1 MCRRQALPALAC
13 VPRHC
18 AYKGCDSGLPHSLDT
33 ASTPR
38 PACLRNARWSAAH
51 TRTRASHPSSTCRRF
66 PVVSVRLRLRW
77 AVPWALLPLLY
88 LMCHLIEAL
97 ASQVLVLGT
106 SRHPQAAV
114 LQAVVAISPSNSGRL
129 RRSPPVVSTSSR
141 FPRSPLPIPCLAS
154 TLGHLSHRRF
164 EPLES
169 LVRPCSH
176 KPEKARTRERRRSWL
191 FCS

>member
-1 MCRRQALPALAC
+1 VQCPLERRPHQNPSRPPELHLPP
-13 VPRHC
+13 V
-18 AYKGCDSGLPHSLDT
+18 SGRLLPSPPAVSSSLSSPSSPLPHV
-33 ASTPR
+33 
-38 PACLRNARWSAAH
+38 
-51 TRTRASHPSSTCRRF
+51 PSNRSPSF
-66 PVVSVRLRLRW
+66 
-77 AVPWALLPLLY
+77 
-88 LMCHLIEAL
+88 
-97 ASQVLVLGT
+97 QVLVLGT